1 MRMPPA
7 WERCQ
12 NVELDVKG
20 KQPHVPIKSIVGGW
34 FVSENEIYIYIVTK
48 LQLPTSRGVN
58 FRVPSS
64 RGNQHIMEEK
74 NLTS

>member
-34 FVSENEIYIYIVTK
+34 FVSENEIYI
-48 LQLPTSRGVN
+48 
-58 FRVPSS
+58 
-64 RGNQHIMEEK
+64 HI
-74 NLTS
+74 

>member
-34 FVSENEIYIYIVTK
+34 FVSENEIYIYSYKVT
-48 LQLPTSRGVN
+48 TAN
-58 FRVPSS
+58 FKGCQFSS
-64 RGNQHIMEEK
+64 PK
-74 NLTS
+74 